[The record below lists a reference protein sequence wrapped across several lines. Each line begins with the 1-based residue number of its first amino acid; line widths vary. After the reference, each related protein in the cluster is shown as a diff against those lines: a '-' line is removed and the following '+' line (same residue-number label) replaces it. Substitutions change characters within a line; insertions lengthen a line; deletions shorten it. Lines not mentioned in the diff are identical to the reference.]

1 MNEKTWVATEG
12 RVEEV
17 SRVSGAASICAR
29 QILMDLLNDAEAMVQ
44 MAAHDVKPTEL
55 ERKVG
60 EIIEFLESRK
70 PAESSSGEG
79 PQEGG
84 EGHA

>member
-1 MNEKTWVATEG
+1 MNGKTGDAKDGGVDEAL
-12 RVEEV
+12 
-17 SRVSGAASICAR
+17 RVSGASSICAR

-44 MAAHDVKPTEL
+44 MAVHDVKPTEL

-60 EIIEFLESRK
+60 EIIEFLESSK
-70 PAESSSGEG
+70 SAESDPGEG

-84 EGHA
+84 EEYA